1 MQAAEEANVDP
12 DEISAEKLMIIMSNV
27 GMHATAEQV
36 QSFALGQH
44 CRRSSFDGEGLWV
57 AQIGRYRMEKG
68 EWTKHYQ
75 FLQAPS
81 IFNLPVT
88 KDGNKEMHISM
99 DTILR
104 CMSTEAFA
112 G

>member
-1 MQAAEEANVDP
+1 MKSSSTPGPTLQ
-12 DEISAEKLMIIMSNV
+12 K
-27 GMHATAEQV
+27 
-36 QSFALGQH
+36 
-44 CRRSSFDGEGLWV
+44 SSFDGEGLWV